1 VSSSIPPSALAREY
15 AEAALSCQAI
25 DRARRLAIWIGDGRE
40 LTASGVL
47 RPVVAAQACEALGIE
62 LPSPKLR
69 SAGDVP
75 ELMHDWEMART
86 AGFIE
91 IGSKRANAAAG
102 LLELGPESA
111 ERVLGCWLNA
121 AMAQFGFP
129 VEPPCPGCL
138 TVLHE
143 LSLSDGP
150 VSLAELSNA
159 VRAAEG
165 GQQELD
171 TATQTGLVPGIDP
184 GQVSAPTPLWECPYC
199 GEVHPDDPAQEH
211 AEDAVGSLAEF
222 GAAITGP
229 GAAKGG
235 TVRLTP
241 LGRLLADSL
250 LGALTPAPEADT
262 ADLIMTVGMMPPK
275 IALHLS
281 APWLAARSAAGAVR
295 ELLRYAEYAD
305 PDQRMKALAIARN
318 LGQGAAPR
326 PFPPRRRPGF
336 GAYARAWL
344 SERDEPFVADPAD
357 EAWLLVESMSLAMN
371 ALPTG
376 LAPLAFAAALQ
387 QESPQDLARALQDI
401 GRSGHQDAERILAAL
416 SGFSGAVGAFG
427 GVEEDEDED
436 EDEDDHDEDV
446 IYQLKITLKDVSKP
460 PVWRRVLV
468 PAGVSLGLLHEVV
481 LRAMGWDGG
490 HLHAFGH
497 GGSNY
502 GPSDLEF
509 ELDNEDEDEDEVWL
523 DDLLAEPGDKLRY
536 TYDFGDDWV
545 HEIRLEKVLPAGTAT
560 APLTCLAGKGACPPE
575 DCGGA
580 WRYAALKQSLA
591 DPADDE
597 HKEMLGWLGLDKG
610 SDFDPAAFSVE
621 RVNARL
627 LDLLDLLPE
636 G

>member
-1 VSSSIPPSALAREY
+1 VSSSIPPSALARDY
-15 AEAALSCQAI
+15 AEAALSCSAI
-25 DRARRLAIWIGDGRE
+25 DRARRLAIWIGGGRE
-40 LTASGVL
+40 LTGSGVL
-47 RPVVAAQACEALGIE
+47 RPTVAAQACEALGIE

-75 ELMHDWEMART
+75 ELVHDWEIART

-91 IGSKRANAAAG
+91 IGSKRANAAAD

-129 VEPPCPGCL
+129 IEPPCPGCL

-150 VSLAELSNA
+150 VSLAKLNDA
-159 VRAAEG
+159 VSAVEG
-165 GQQELD
+165 GQPAPDLA
-171 TATQTGLVPGIDP
+171 TAIGLVPRIDP
-184 GQVSAPTPLWECPYC
+184 GQVSAPTPQQECPYC
-199 GEVHPDDPAQEH
+199 GEVHPDESAQEH
-211 AEDAVGSLAEF
+211 AGDAVGLLAEF

-250 LGALTPAPEADT
+250 VDSLTPAPETSAE
-262 ADLIMTVGMMPPK
+262 DLIVTVGMVPPK
-275 IALHLS
+275 IALQLS

-305 PDQRMKALAIARN
+305 TDQRIKALAIARK
-318 LGQGAAPR
+318 LGQDAAPAWQEWS
-326 PFPPRRRPGF
+326 RRPGF

-344 SERDEPFVADPAD
+344 SERDEPFVADPDD
-357 EAWLLVESMSLAMN
+357 EAWLLVEGVSLAMN
-371 ALPTG
+371 ALPGG
-376 LAPLAFAAALQ
+376 LAPLAIAAALQ
-387 QESPQDLARALQDI
+387 QESPEDLPRVLHDI
-401 GRSGHQDAERILAAL
+401 SESGHRDAELILAAL
-416 SGFSGAVGAFG
+416 SVFSPAVGAF
-427 GVEEDEDED
+427 EEDEDDD
-436 EDEDDHDEDV
+436 E

-468 PAGVSLGLLHEVV
+468 PAGVSLGLLHEVIR
-481 LRAMGWDGG
+481 LAMGWDGG
-490 HLHAFGH
+490 HLHMFSH

-502 GPSDLEF
+502 GPADLEF
-509 ELDNEDEDEDEVWL
+509 ELDPEDEDEGEDEIL
-523 DDLLAEPGDKLRY
+523 LFDLLDEPGDKLSY

-545 HEIRLEKVLPAGTAT
+545 HEIRLEKILPADSVT
-560 APLTCLAGKGACPPE
+560 APLTCLTGKGACPPE

-580 WRYAALKQSLA
+580 WRYAALKETLATPA
-591 DPADDE
+591 DPE
-597 HKEMLGWLGLDKG
+597 HKEMLEWLGLAKG
-610 SDFDPAAFSVE
+610 SDFDPAEFSADK
-621 RVNARL
+621 VNTRL
-627 LDLLDLLPE
+627 LDLLSKD
-636 G
+636 

>member
-40 LTASGVL
+40 VTASGVL
-47 RPVVAAQACEALGIE
+47 RPAVAAQACEALGIE
-62 LPSPKLR
+62 LPSPRLR

-91 IGSKRANAAAG
+91 IGSKRANAVAD

-111 ERVLGCWLNA
+111 EWVLGCWLNA

-150 VSLAELSNA
+150 VSLAELSDA

-171 TATQTGLVPGIDP
+171 TATEIGLVPRIDS
-184 GQVSAPTPLWECPYC
+184 GQVSAPTPDQECPYC
-199 GEVHPDDPAQEH
+199 GEAHPDDPAQEH

-241 LGRLLADSL
+241 IGRLLADSL

-262 ADLIMTVGMMPPK
+262 ADLIVTVGMVPPK
-275 IALHLS
+275 IALQLS
-281 APWLAARSAAGAVR
+281 APWLAARPAADAVR

-305 PDQRMKALAIARN
+305 PDQRLKALVIARK
-318 LGQGAAPR
+318 LGQDAAPAWR
-326 PFPPRRRPGF
+326 EWARRPGF

-344 SERDEPFVADPAD
+344 SERDEPFVADPDD
-357 EAWLLVESMSLAMN
+357 EAWLLVEGMSLAMN
-371 ALPTG
+371 ALPGG
-376 LAPLAFAAALQ
+376 LAPFAIAAALQ
-387 QESPQDLARALQDI
+387 QESPEDLARALHDI
-401 GRSGHQDAERILAAL
+401 SESGHPDAERILVTL
-416 SGFSGAVGAFG
+416 SGFSPAAGAFG
-427 GVEEDEDED
+427 GVEDDEDDEDEY
-436 EDEDDHDEDV
+436 EDDDE
-446 IYQLKITLKDVSKP
+446 IYQLKITLRDVSKP

-468 PAGVSLGLLHEVV
+468 PAGVSLGLLHEVIR
-481 LRAMGWDGG
+481 LAMGWDGG
-490 HLHAFGH
+490 HLHAFSH

-502 GPSDLEF
+502 GPTDLEF
-509 ELDNEDEDEDEVWL
+509 ELDPENGDGDEDEVFL
-523 DDLLAEPGDKLRY
+523 DDLLDEPGDKLSY

-545 HEIRLEKVLPAGTAT
+545 HEIRLEKILPGDSVA
-560 APLTCLAGKGACPPE
+560 APLTCLTGKGACPPE

-580 WRYAALKQSLA
+580 WRYAALKQTLA
-591 DPADDE
+591 DPADPE
-597 HKEMLGWLGLDKG
+597 HKEMLEWLGLDKG
-610 SDFDPAAFSVE
+610 SDFDPAAFSAAK
-621 RVNARL
+621 VNPRL
-627 LDLLDLLPE
+627 HGLLSED
-636 G
+636 

>member
-1 VSSSIPPSALAREY
+1 VSSSIPPSVLAREY
-15 AEAALSCQAI
+15 AEAALSCRAI

-40 LTASGVL
+40 VTASGVL
-47 RPVVAAQACEALGIE
+47 RPAVAAQACAALGIE
-62 LPSPKLR
+62 LPSPRLR

-91 IGSKRANAAAG
+91 VGSKWAQTVG
-102 LLELGPESA
+102 DLIELGPENA
-111 ERVLGCWLNA
+111 EWVLGCWLNA

-150 VSLAELSNA
+150 VSLAELSDA

-171 TATQTGLVPGIDP
+171 TATELGLVPRIDS
-184 GQVSAPTPLWECPYC
+184 GQGGAGMSAPTPGQECPYC
-199 GEVHPDDPAQEH
+199 GEAHPDDLPQEH

-241 LGRLLADSL
+241 IGRLLADSL
-250 LGALTPAPEADT
+250 LGALTPAPEAGT
-262 ADLIMTVGMMPPK
+262 ADLIVTVGMVPPK
-275 IALHLS
+275 IARQLS
-281 APWLAARSAAGAVR
+281 APWLAARPVADAVR
-295 ELLRYAEYAD
+295 ELLRYAEHAD
-305 PDQRMKALAIARN
+305 PDQRLKALAIARE
-318 LGQGAAPR
+318 QGPDAAPAWR
-326 PFPPRRRPGF
+326 EWARRPGF

-344 SERDEPFVADPAD
+344 SEQDEPFVADPDD
-357 EAWLLVESMSLAMN
+357 EAWLLAEGMSLAIY
-371 ALPTG
+371 ALPSG
-376 LAPLAFAAALQ
+376 LAPLAIVAALQ
-387 QESPQDLARALQDI
+387 QESPEDLARALHDI
-401 GRSGHQDAERILAAL
+401 SESGHPDADRILAML
-416 SGFSGAVGAFG
+416 SGLSPAVRALG
-427 GVEEDEDED
+427 GVKDDEDEDED
-436 EDEDDHDEDV
+436 EDEE
-446 IYQLKITLKDVSKP
+446 IYQLKITLRGVSKP

-468 PAGVSLGLLHEVV
+468 PAGVSLGLLHEVI
-481 LRAMGWDGG
+481 LLAMGWDGG
-490 HLHAFGH
+490 HPHSFSH

-502 GPSDLEF
+502 GPTDLEF
-509 ELDNEDEDEDEVWL
+509 ELDPDNEDEDEDDVLLE
-523 DDLLAEPGDKLRY
+523 DLLAEPGDKLSY

-545 HEIRLEKVLPAGTAT
+545 HEIRLEKILPGDSVTT
-560 APLTCLAGKGACPPE
+560 PLTCLTGKGACPPE

-580 WRYAALKQSLA
+580 WRYAALKETLA

-597 HKEMLGWLGLDKG
+597 HKEMLEWLGLNKG
-610 SDFDPAAFSVE
+610 SDFDPAAFSVDK
-621 RVNARL
+621 VNTRL
-627 LDLLDLLPE
+627 HDLLSGD
-636 G
+636 

>member
-1 VSSSIPPSALAREY
+1 MSSSIPPSALARQY
-15 AEAALSCQAI
+15 AEAALSCNAI
-25 DRARRLAIWIGDGRE
+25 DRARRLAIWIADGRE
-40 LTASGVL
+40 LTGSGVL
-47 RPVVAAQACEALGIE
+47 RPAVAAQACEALGIE

-75 ELMHDWEMART
+75 ELMHDWEIART

-91 IGSKRANAAAG
+91 IGSKRVNAAVG

-150 VSLAELSNA
+150 VGLAELSDA
-159 VRAAEG
+159 VRIVED

-171 TATQTGLVPGIDP
+171 LATAIGLVPRIDP
-184 GQVSAPTPLWECPYC
+184 GQVSAPTPQQECPYC
-199 GEVHPDDPAQEH
+199 GEVHPDESAQEH
-211 AEDAVGSLAEF
+211 AQDAVGILAEF

-250 LGALTPAPEADT
+250 VDSLTPAPETSAE
-262 ADLIMTVGMMPPK
+262 DLIVTVGMVPPK
-275 IALHLS
+275 IALQLS
-281 APWLAARSAAGAVR
+281 APWLAARSAANAVR

-305 PDQRMKALAIARN
+305 TDQRAQALVIARR
-318 LGQGAAPR
+318 LGQDAAPAWR
-326 PFPPRRRPGF
+326 EWSRRPGF

-344 SERDEPFVADPAD
+344 SERDESFVVDPDD
-357 EAWLLVESMSLAMN
+357 EAWLLVEGMSLAMS
-371 ALPTG
+371 ALPSG
-376 LAPLAFAAALQ
+376 LAPLAIAAALHR
-387 QESPQDLARALQDI
+387 ESPEDLARTLHDI
-401 GRSGHQDAERILAAL
+401 SESGHRDAELILAAL
-416 SGFSGAVGAFG
+416 SVFSPAVGAF
-427 GVEEDEDED
+427 EDDEDEYDD
-436 EDEDDHDEDV
+436 EE

-468 PAGVSLGLLHEVV
+468 PAGVSLGLLHEVIR
-481 LRAMGWDGG
+481 LAMGWDGG
-490 HLHAFGH
+490 HLHMFSH
-497 GGSNY
+497 CGSNY

-509 ELDNEDEDEDEVWL
+509 ELDPDDDEDGDEDEDEVLL
-523 DDLLAEPGDKLRY
+523 DDLIEEPGDKLSY
-536 TYDFGDDWV
+536 TYDFGDEWV
-545 HEIRLEKVLPAGTAT
+545 HEIRLEKILPADSVT
-560 APLTCLAGKGACPPE
+560 APLTCLTGKGACPPE

-580 WRYAALKQSLA
+580 WRYSALKGILANPA
-591 DPADDE
+591 DPE
-597 HKEMLGWLGLDKG
+597 HKEMLEWLGLGKG
-610 SDFDPAAFSVE
+610 SDFDPAAFSADK
-621 RVNARL
+621 VNIRL
-627 LDLLDLLPE
+627 LDLLSED
-636 G
+636 